1 MKHLTRVTLLAA
13 LCLLAAALAVPALA
27 GSFEEFRTDG
37 EGYTWPAPGPKGYVD
52 FKVDGTTYR
61 RYEDG
66 HVGIYKTEGTIE
78 GFFQIPQAVGD
89 QPVTTV
95 DGYAFKNQDKLTGV
109 VIPEGVTGIGDRAF
123 RGCASLAT
131 VSLPASVT
139 DLGKSLFYGIKTPI
153 TVYYAGTDPEIIA
166 QMEKLLP
173 KGSTIVSGHVH
184 EITNDVTTPSTCT
197 DAGARVQ
204 SCVCGV
210 EMAREVLPALGHDL
224 KVIKEGTP
232 ATCTE
237 AGKSDKKKCTRCGE
251 TFKAKT
257 IPALGHDWEHW
268 QKIQEPTCTEAGVEQ
283 HKCNRC
289 GETESREYGAAL
301 SHDWGEWTVTTAPTC
316 TKKGERTCT
325 CKRDG
330 CGETKTKNVSTLGH
344 DWGGW
349 TLITA
354 PTCTGQGEE
363 TRTCKRD
370 GCGETNTRRVQ
381 TLGHDWGEWTVTT
394 APTCTDKGEET
405 RTCKRDGC
413 GKTKTR
419 EVDMIDHTPV
429 TDPAVEPTCTKSG
442 LSEGSHCSVCGE
454 VLVPQ
459 VAILSLGHQVVVDPR
474 KEPTCGKSGLTE
486 GSHCSVCGEVLV
498 AQEVIPATGEHDL
511 VDHAGQAATCTAVG
525 WNAYQ
530 TCSRCDYTTH
540 VELPALGHDLVHHDA
555 QTPTCTAVGWDAYDT
570 CSRCDYTSYEEKAA
584 LGHTGGTATCM
595 AKAKC
600 AVCGEEYGTLGEHD
614 WDTSAW
620 ITDGSKHWH
629 KCKTP
634 GCTATTDEA
643 AHSGG
648 TATCKAKAKCAVCGE
663 EYGTLG
669 EHKYVDQPDTGWEYN
684 ITVDGKKYQAWGH
697 YKVCSVCE
705 TAKIEV
711 EDGRQE
717 IEDDPSGDSGGSGS
731 GDPAQPSEG
740 GDHVQPSEGGDP
752 VQLSE
757 GGDPVQPSEGG
768 DPVQPSEGG
777 DPVQPSEGSDPVQ
790 PSEGGE

>member
-1 MKHLTRVTLLAA
+1 MKHLTRITLLAA

-27 GSFEEFRTDG
+27 GSFEEFRTNG
-37 EGYTWPAPGPKGYVD
+37 QGYTWPAPGPKGYVD
-52 FKVDGTTYR
+52 FKVDVTTYR
-61 RYEDG
+61 RYDDG

-89 QPVTTV
+89 QLVTTV

-131 VSLPASVT
+131 LSLPASVT
-139 DLGKSLFYGIKTPI
+139 DLGKSLFYQIKTPI
-153 TVYYAGTDPEIIA
+153 TVYYAGTDPDIIA
-166 QMEKLLP
+166 QLKKLLP
-173 KGSTIVSGHVH
+173 KGSVVISGHAH
-184 EITNDVTTPSTCT
+184 EITNDVTTPATCT
-197 DAGARVQ
+197 EAGARVQ
-204 SCVCGV
+204 SCVCGL

-224 KVIKEGTP
+224 KVIKAGMP

-237 AGKSDKKKCTRCGE
+237 AGKTDKKKCTRCGE

-349 TLITA
+349 TLTTA

-370 GCGETNTRRVQ
+370 GCGETNTRSVQ

-429 TDPAVEPTCTKSG
+429 IDPAVEPTCTQPG
-442 LSEGSHCSVCGE
+442 LSEGSHCSVCGK

-459 VAILSLGHQVVVDPR
+459 VGILALGHQVAVDPK
-474 KEPTCGKSGLTE
+474 KEPTCTEAGLTE
-486 GSHCSVCGEVLV
+486 GSHCSVCGEVLQ
-498 AQEVIPATGEHDL
+498 AQTEIPALGHDL
-511 VDHAGQAATCTAVG
+511 VPHDAKAPTCTSIG
-525 WNAYQ
+525 WDAYDA
-530 TCSRCDYTTH
+530 CSRCDYTTY
-540 VELPALGHDLVHHDA
+540 A
-555 QTPTCTAVGWDAYDT
+555 
-570 CSRCDYTSYEEKAA
+570 EKAA
-584 LGHTGGTATCM
+584 LGHTGGTAICV

-600 AVCGEEYGTLGEHD
+600 AVCGEEYGNLADHD

-634 GCTATTDEA
+634 GCTATTNEAAHSGGTATCKAKAKCAVCGEEYGALGEHDWDTSTWITDGSKHWYKCKASGCTAITDEA

-663 EYGTLG
+663 EYGALG
-669 EHKYVDQPDTGWEYN
+669 EHKYVDQPDGDRWDRIET
-684 ITVDGKKYQAWGH
+684 IDGKEYAVYGH

-711 EDGRQE
+711 EDGRQK
-717 IEDDPSGDSGGSGS
+717 IEDDPVE
-731 GDPAQPSEG
+731 PSN
-740 GDHVQPSEGGDP
+740 
-752 VQLSE
+752 
-757 GGDPVQPSEGG
+757 
-768 DPVQPSEGG
+768 
-777 DPVQPSEGSDPVQ
+777 
-790 PSEGGE
+790 